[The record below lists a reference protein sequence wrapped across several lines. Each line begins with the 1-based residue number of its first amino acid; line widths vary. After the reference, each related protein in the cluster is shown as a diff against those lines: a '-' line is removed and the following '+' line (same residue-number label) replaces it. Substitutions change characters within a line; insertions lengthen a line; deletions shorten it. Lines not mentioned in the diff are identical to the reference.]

1 MNLAALS
8 IKRPIFITCVVGLML
23 IAGGLALKNMPVD
36 LFPDVSFPAIFI
48 HITYPG
54 ASPADIEKQVA
65 KPIEDVLGSLSGLK
79 TMTSNN
85 LDSVA
90 LIVLQFKLGTD
101 IKEAEQQVRN
111 RINNVRNKLPS
122 EAKEPVIRRFDPA
135 DQPVMTLAVVSP
147 IEPGQ
152 LFDLVEEKI
161 KPQIERIPDVG
172 QVNIVGG
179 RKKEI
184 HILVNKNKLQERNLS
199 MTQVARRIQET
210 SMDVPIGKI
219 DDKKQ
224 EMTFRSLGEF
234 INLDQIKNVSVNF
247 LGSDRPVKLNEIAR
261 VQTSLEDQTRIATI
275 DGKNA
280 LTIEVFKQSGTNT
293 VAVTDAVKAAIEKVN
308 AYIKEKKMDAE
319 LVMIRDSSIPIR
331 LNILDV
337 KESIFIGILLCIIV
351 VFLFLGSARST
362 FITGM
367 ALPNSLLGAFVL
379 MALFGF
385 SINLMTLLALSL
397 AVGLLIDDAIV
408 VRENIFRHMEMG
420 KSPKEASIDGTM
432 EVALAVIATTLV
444 VVAVFG
450 PVAFVQ
456 GMIGQFFR
464 QFGLTIV
471 FAMLISLFDAF
482 TVAPMLS
489 TYMAS
494 KNEHHK
500 GQGFFSFIL
509 KPFDRFQTW
518 LEDFYQKII
527 QWTLEHRKTVLL
539 GALFLFI
546 GSMGLSKFI
555 PKTFL
560 PANDI
565 GEFSVSLELPLGT
578 SLTATDE
585 FLQKIETDVKAESFV
600 QLLARTAGSRE
611 SESHKGDLYV
621 KLVERKKRNLN
632 TTQAKDLVREKL
644 KKYSSE
650 ATIAVTDIDISGG
663 GQKPL
668 NLYLTGEDLDTLSKY
683 VDKLKLKVQA
693 IPGLVDVDTN
703 FRSGKP
709 EYHVVFN
716 RSQSEALGISTL
728 TAGAELRARTEGVEA
743 AVFRE
748 NGIEYKVRLRLE
760 EGERDLRKNFAT
772 TVVPNQNFNMIPLS
786 RFAEGQPKVGY
797 SQINRQNKSRFI
809 ALTANLGS
817 GGSLGDITTRIEKI
831 LKEDL
836 PPPTGVEYAFV
847 GQAEDFKDLISN
859 MLLAVFLGV
868 LFIYLVLASLY
879 ESFITP
885 FTILLALPLAISG
898 AFLGLLITGKTI
910 DIFSII
916 GLIMLLGVVAKNSIL
931 LVDYANLLI
940 QQGVSINEALLRST
954 KTRLRPILMTSLAL
968 IAGTLPIAI
977 GLTELGSQRQSMGIA
992 IVGGVITSTL
1002 LTLIVVPAAYGYVER
1017 FRLWLP
1023 TLVKSSKGSNS

>member
-23 IAGGLALKNMPVD
+23 IAGGLSLKNMPVD
-36 LFPDVSFPAIFI
+36 LFPDVTFPAIFI

-54 ASPADIEKQVA
+54 ASPADVEKQVA
-65 KPIEDVLGSLSGLK
+65 KPIEDELGSLSGLK

-90 LIVLQFKLGTD
+90 IIVLQFKLGTD

-111 RINNVRNKLPS
+111 RINNARNKLPS

-135 DQPVMTLAVVSP
+135 DQPVMSLAVVSP
-147 IEPGQ
+147 LESGQ
-152 LFDLVEEKI
+152 LYDLVEEKI

-172 QVNIVGG
+172 QVNLVGG

-184 HILVNKNKLQERNLS
+184 HILVNKNKLQDRNLS
-199 MTQVARRIQET
+199 MTQIARRIQET
-210 SMDVPIGKI
+210 SMDVPIGKV
-219 DDKKQ
+219 DDKNQ

-234 INLDQIKNVSVNF
+234 VNLDQIKNVSVNF
-247 LGSDRPVKLNEIAR
+247 LGSDRPVKLNEVAR
-261 VQTSLEDQTRIATI
+261 VETSLEDQKRISTI
-275 DGKNA
+275 NGKNA
-280 LTIEVFKQSGTNT
+280 LMIEVYKQSGTNT
-293 VAVTDAVKAAIEKVN
+293 VSVTDAVKATIGKVN
-308 AYIKEKKMDAE
+308 TYIKEKKIDAE
-319 LVMIRDSSIPIR
+319 LVLIRDSSVPIR
-331 LNILDV
+331 LNIVDV
-337 KESIFIGILLCIIV
+337 KESIFIGVLLCIIV

-379 MALFGF
+379 MALAGF

-420 KSPKEASIDGTM
+420 KSPRQASLEGTQ

-456 GMIGQFFR
+456 GIIGQFFR

-471 FAMLISLFDAF
+471 FAMMISLFDAF

-494 KNEHHK
+494 KSEHQK
-500 GQGFFSFIL
+500 GKGVFAFIL
-509 KPFDRFQTW
+509 NPFDRFQTW
-518 LEDFYQKII
+518 LENFYERII
-527 QWTLEHRKTVLL
+527 KWTLGNRILVLFA
-539 GALFLFI
+539 ALVLFI
-546 GSMGLSKFI
+546 ASMMSSAFI

-560 PANDI
+560 PPNDI
-565 GEFSVSLELPLGT
+565 GEFSVGVEMPLGT
-578 SLTATDE
+578 SLYATDA
-585 FLQKIETDVKAESFV
+585 FLGKLETELKAENFVSF
-600 QLLARTAGSRE
+600 LARTAGSRDGE
-611 SESHKGDLYV
+611 SNKGDIYV
-621 KLVERKKRNLN
+621 KLVARKDRQLT
-632 TTQAKDLVREKL
+632 TTQAKDFVRQKL
-644 KKYSSE
+644 QKYSTE
-650 ATIAVTDIDISGG
+650 ATVAVTDIDVSGG

-668 NLYLTGEDLDTLSKY
+668 NLYLTGEDLPTLSKY
-683 VDKLKLKVQA
+683 VDQLKEKVKA

-716 RSQSEALGISTL
+716 RAQSEALGISTL

-760 EGERDLRKNFAT
+760 ESERDLRKNFMS

-786 RFAEGQPKVGY
+786 RFAEGQPKIGY

-809 ALTANLGS
+809 ALTANLGN
-817 GGSLGDITTRIEKI
+817 GGSLGTITTQIEKI
-831 LKEDL
+831 LKDEL
-836 PPPTGVEYAFV
+836 PPPTGVEYSFV

-859 MLLAVFLGV
+859 MLMAVFLGV

-879 ESFITP
+879 ESFVTP
-885 FTILLALPLAISG
+885 LTILLALPLAISG
-898 AFLGLLITGKTI
+898 AFLGLLMTGKTI

-940 QQGVSINEALLRST
+940 QQGVSINDALLQST
-954 KTRLRPILMTSLAL
+954 RARLRPILMTSLAL

-977 GLTELGSQRQSMGIA
+977 GLTELGTQRQSMGIA

-1017 FRLWLP
+1017 FRLWMSK
-1023 TLVKSSKGSNS
+1023 VFSGFSSNDT